1 MPAKLVDSFKK
12 EIAMKSLN
20 NNYPWTKRLVLGILI
35 STVVLLSN
43 TTNPNSDLNEVKT
56 VVIDAGH
63 GGKDSGNLGTKTKTR
78 TEKDISLDVA
88 LQVGDY
94 IEKNFPDV
102 NVIYTRKADK
112 FLELSER
119 VKIAND
125 AQADLFISVHCN
137 AASPKASGTETFVM
151 GMHKSEA
158 SLRTAI
164 RENQSIY
171 LEDNYE
177 ERYLGFNPKDPDTYI
192 KLSMRQNVFLNQSLS
207 LSKKIQDQFRE
218 RVNRKDRGVKQAG
231 YYVISYTT
239 MPSVLVEL
247 GFLTNKEEENFL
259 HSKKGQDHM
268 ASAIYRAFKSYK
280 AEIEGVI
287 LESETTINSEPSLV
301 SENSKESSKESSKQ
315 EKNKSKKKL
324 KSPTNETLS
333 NLKGV
338 NYRVQIVTSSSKL
351 ELIPENFNGLTQ
363 VDEYISNGLFK
374 YTTGICR
381 EYKEAK
387 KLQTQIRELGYAGA
401 FIVAFNG
408 SEKIDLKTAIG
419 LE

>member
-1 MPAKLVDSFKK
+1 MPAKLVESFKK

-20 NNYPWTKRLVLGILI
+20 NNSQWTKRLVLGILI
-35 STVVLLSN
+35 SGVVLLSN
-43 TTNPNSDLNEVKT
+43 TSNPNSDLNQVKT

-63 GGKDSGNLGTKTKTR
+63 GGKDSGNLGTKTKKK

-88 LQVGDY
+88 LQVGKY
-94 IEKNFPDV
+94 IEQNFPDV
-102 NVIYTRKADK
+102 KVIYTRKVDK

-119 VKIAND
+119 VKMANE

-137 AASPKASGTETFVM
+137 AATPAAYGTETFVM

-164 RENQSIY
+164 RENESIY

-177 ERYLGFNPKDPDTYI
+177 ERYKGFNPKNPDTYI
-192 KLSMRQNVFLNQSLS
+192 MLSRRQNVFLNQSLS

-218 RVNRKDRGVKQAG
+218 RVNRRDRGVKQAG

-247 GFLTNKEEENFL
+247 GFLTNKQEENFL
-259 HSKKGQDHM
+259 HSKNGQDYM
-268 ASAIYRAFKSYK
+268 ASAIYRAFKAYK
-280 AEIEGVI
+280 SEIEGVA
-287 LESETTINSEPSLV
+287 LQEEPIV
-301 SENSKESSKESSKQ
+301 IPEVKPEPEVVTEKTEESSKQ
-315 EKNKSKKKL
+315 EKNKKKKGL
-324 KSPTNETLS
+324 KKPNNESLRAI
-333 NLKGV
+333 KGV
-338 NYRVQIVTSSSKL
+338 NYRVQIVTSSSKIDL
-351 ELIPENFNGLTQ
+351 KPENFNGLTQ

-374 YTTGICR
+374 YTTGVSR
-381 EYKEAK
+381 KYDEAK
-387 KLQTQIRELGYAGA
+387 KLQSDIRELGYPGA